1 MILRYLQIFLFLVTY
16 QACTQAA
23 AKASCD
29 DFLRLEATINRELP
43 RAIDHATE
51 LVQVLVN
58 CELNSLTYVK
68 RLLVDETT
76 LAREWYPRKLRQHH
90 QLHCNKRGLASVE
103 GWTARDML
111 YSEDK
116 VTLLAEFTTTPQ
128 HCE

>member
-1 MILRYLQIFLFLVTY
+1 MERRVLEICLFSAIFSMCAPAT
-16 QACTQAA
+16 

-58 CELNSLTYVK
+58 CELQSLTYVK
-68 RLLVDETT
+68 RLLVDESA

-116 VTLLAEFTTTPQ
+116 VTLLAEFTTTPANCQ
-128 HCE
+128 

>member
-1 MILRYLQIFLFLVTY
+1 MIRRYFQFFLFLAIYPV
-16 QACTQAA
+16 CTQAT
-23 AKASCD
+23 AKASCE

-43 RAIDHATE
+43 RVIDHATE

-58 CELNSLTYVK
+58 CEMQSLTYVK
-68 RLLVDETT
+68 RLTVDERT
-76 LAREWYPRKLRQHH
+76 LAKEWYPRKLRQHH

-116 VTLLAEFTTTPQ
+116 GTLLAEFTTTPQ
-128 HCE
+128 QCQ